1 MRPMSGRRWVVLAM
15 LLALHGA
22 LVTEP
27 GSGFSRTWLL
37 VHFGLFLLWQPFVST
52 RRAVEP
58 LAALLLL
65 VIVAVTVYFV
75 AAWMIVTW
83 VLLLIGIL
91 GGRVITTRAALRNRF
106 YLVAFA
112 YLLAILLL
120 WAVPH
125 GLLDQRVPEPI
136 AFFAHAIL
144 PLTLALLLV
153 LPLGPSDEDPSQV
166 FDFFYAVLVFQLG
179 VVLVLGPAALMRFAD
194 EQYFIAVMITASGFG
209 VALFALAVLWNP
221 LRGFGGLRAYF
232 SRYLLS
238 VGMPF
243 ELWMRRIA
251 ALAETES
258 DSRRFLELSVE
269 EIARLPWVDGASWR
283 SPDGAGNSGRAA
295 GHSSRFEQHDLELVF
310 YTAFP
315 LSPALLLHMKL
326 LTQVLGEFYEGKR
339 REKAERHNA
348 YLEAVHETGARLTHD
363 VKNLLQ
369 SLYALT
375 SMAPREPTAG
385 YEALLRRQLPQL
397 TQRLHATL
405 EKLRAP
411 EVATTELPVPAPQWW
426 DAVERRLHESGI
438 ACRATIASQ
447 RDVPAALLDG
457 FLENTLENARGKDD
471 GGGAPRIAI
480 SFLADDARVE
490 LAVCDSGK
498 AVEGPIADRLFREPI
513 ERRAGLGIGLYHVA
527 RQARD
532 AGYRVELASNRD
544 GEVCFRL
551 SGDGG

>member
-1 MRPMSGRRWVVLAM
+1 MTGPRWIVFAM

-27 GSGFSRTWLL
+27 GSGFARTWLL

-58 LAALLLL
+58 FAAVLLL
-65 VIVAVTVYFV
+65 VIVAVTVYFL
-75 AAWMIVTW
+75 AAWMVVTW

-91 GGRVITTRAALRNRF
+91 GGRVFTTQAALRNRF

-120 WAVPH
+120 WAVPD
-125 GLLDQRVPEPI
+125 GLLEQQIPEPI
-136 AFFAHAIL
+136 AFFAHVVL
-144 PLTLALLLV
+144 PFALGLLLV
-153 LPLGPSDEDPSQV
+153 LPLGPSEEDAGQV

-179 VVLVLGPAALMRFAD
+179 VVLVLGPPALMRFTG
-194 EQYFIAVMITASGFG
+194 EQYFTAVMISASGFG
-209 VALFALAVLWNP
+209 VALFVLAVLWNP
-221 LRGFGGLRAYF
+221 LRGFGGLRAFF

-251 ALAETES
+251 ELAETES
-258 DSRRFLELSVE
+258 DSRRFLELSIE
-269 EIARLPWVDGASWR
+269 EIARLPWVVGASWR
-283 SPDGAGNSGRAA
+283 SPDGSGQSGRTD
-295 GHSSRFEQHDLELVF
+295 GHASRFEQHDLEIVF
-310 YTAFP
+310 HTAFR

-326 LTQVLGEFYEGKR
+326 LAQVLGQFYESKR
-339 REKAERHNA
+339 REKVQRHSA
-348 YLEAVHETGARLTHD
+348 YLQAVHETGARLTHD

-369 SLYALT
+369 SLYALM
-375 SMAPREPTAG
+375 SMTPHEPSAG
-385 YEALLRRQLPQL
+385 YDRLLQRQLPQL

-411 EVATTELPVPAPQWW
+411 EVATTELPVPAPEWW
-426 DAVERRLHESGI
+426 NAVERRLAGSGI
-438 ACRATIASQ
+438 ACSASLASP
-447 RDVPAALLDG
+447 RDVPGSLLDG
-457 FLENTLENARGKDD
+457 FLENTLENARAKASA
-471 GGGAPRIAI
+471 GAPARIAI
-480 SFLADDARVE
+480 VFLATDERVE
-490 LAVCDSGK
+490 LAVCDDGA
-498 AVEGPIADRLFREPI
+498 AVEAGIAARLFLEPI
-513 ERRAGLGIGLYHVA
+513 ERGAGLGIGLYHVA

-551 SGDGG
+551 SREGR